1 MSNRY
6 NENLALAWMNEVDHL
21 MSWNDPEDA
30 EGTPEQRLQSAWINT
45 QDTYAERVISI
56 VEQPAYLRS
65 HAGVF
70 DDPSTLALLPPLP
83 VYE

>member
-1 MSNRY
+1 MTY
-6 NENLALAWMNEVDHL
+6 NERLALEWMNEVDNL
-21 MSWNDPEDA
+21 MSWNDREDA

-45 QDTYAERVISI
+45 QDTYAEHVISI

-65 HAGVF
+65 HDCVLG
-70 DDPSTLALLPPLP
+70 DPATLALLPPLP

>member
-1 MSNRY
+1 MTY
-6 NENLALAWMNEVDHL
+6 NENLALAWMNEVDNL
-21 MSWNDPEDA
+21 MSWDAAEDC

-65 HAGVF
+65 HDFVLG
-70 DDPSTLALLPPLP
+70 DPATLALLPPLP